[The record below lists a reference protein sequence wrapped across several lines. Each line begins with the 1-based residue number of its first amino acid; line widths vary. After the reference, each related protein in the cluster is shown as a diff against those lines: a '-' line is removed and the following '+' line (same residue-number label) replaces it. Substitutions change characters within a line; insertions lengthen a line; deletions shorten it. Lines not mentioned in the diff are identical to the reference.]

1 MDIWVGSSLLRYR
14 SDKRCMGFDAL
25 VANAGR
31 LNILTALAVEE
42 RQEFVQLRQRTAL
55 TDGNLACHARRL
67 ATAGL
72 IEINKSFRDGKP
84 VTSMTLTTAGRSAL
98 EAHARRV
105 LAAISHRRI
114 LIPPPSSAAPAATPI
129 S

>member
-1 MDIWVGSSLLRYR
+1 
-14 SDKRCMGFDAL
+14 MGFDAL

-42 RQEFVQLRQRTAL
+42 RQDFVQLRQRTQL

-67 ATAGL
+67 HEAGL
-72 IEINKSFRDGKP
+72 IGIDKTTRDGKA
-84 VTSMTLTTAGRSAL
+84 VTCLTLTIAGRSAL

-105 LAAISHRRI
+105 LAAISMRKVSI
-114 LIPPPSSAAPAATPI
+114 PI
-129 S
+129 SANPAMQSPLAQQAQ

>member
-1 MDIWVGSSLLRYR
+1 
-14 SDKRCMGFDAL
+14 MGFDAL

-72 IEINKSFRDGKP
+72 IEINKSFR
-84 VTSMTLTTAGRSAL
+84 R
-98 EAHARRV
+98 
-105 LAAISHRRI
+105 
-114 LIPPPSSAAPAATPI
+114 
-129 S
+129 

>member
-1 MDIWVGSSLLRYR
+1 
-14 SDKRCMGFDAL
+14 MGFDAL
-25 VANAGR
+25 VANPGR
-31 LNILTALAVEE
+31 LSILTALAVEQQ
-42 RQEFVQLRQRTAL
+42 QEFVELRRRTAL

-67 ATAGL
+67 ASAGL
-72 IEINKSFRDGKP
+72 IQIEKSFRDGKP
-84 VTSMTLTTAGRSAL
+84 VTRLSLTVAGRSAL

-114 LIPPPSSAAPAATPI
+114 TMPQNAPPPDASPAKPPADQPGDQPASAD

>member
-1 MDIWVGSSLLRYR
+1 MS
-14 SDKRCMGFDAL
+14 FDSL

-31 LNILTALAVEE
+31 LSILTALAVEE
-42 RQEFVQLRQRTAL
+42 RQEFVQLRDQTQL

-67 ATAGL
+67 QNGGL
-72 IEINKSFRDGKP
+72 IGIDKSIRDGKP
-84 VTSMTLTTAGRSAL
+84 VTCLTLTQAGRSAL

-105 LAAISHRRI
+105 LSAISHRRI
-114 LIPPPSSAAPAATPI
+114 QGTPVVPNH